1 MSLPTADTLAE
12 LVRLPAVLSVPGD
25 AWTGAASTGNRRGW
39 AMPAA
44 SALIYL
50 GGMAL
55 NDWADRELDA
65 EERPER
71 PIPSGRISPTAALA
85 VGAGM
90 VAGGVGVAGA
100 IGGRAGLR
108 IAVPLAAS
116 VWAYDVMAKDTPAGP
131 AIMALCRALDV
142 LLGAAGGD
150 ITRALPAAAL
160 VGTHTLTVTTVS
172 QHEVH
177 GASVG
182 VPLTALRRTAATALG
197 LLALGLPAREEEG
210 RGAAGL
216 RRLATAGAAASYLA
230 IVGGGYKAAVAADG
244 DAGAVRQSVGTGV
257 MGVIPLQSGLL
268 ASTGSW
274 LRAAITASAVPVGR
288 HLRRKRAVT

>member
-25 AWTGAASTGNRRGW
+25 AWTGAASTSNRRGW

-100 IGGRAGLR
+100 IGGPAGLR

-116 VWAYDVMAKDTPAGP
+116 VWAYDVVAKDTPAGP

-150 ITRALPAAAL
+150 VTRALPAAAL

-177 GASVG
+177 GASVD

-197 LLALGLPAREEEG
+197 LLALGLPARKEEG
-210 RGAAGL
+210 RAPLACAAWRPPAQPRATWRSSGAGTRPPSRPTVTRAPSASPSAPASWGSSRCSRGCSPRRARGCAPRSPPAPCPSAG
-216 RRLATAGAAASYLA
+216 TCAGSE
-230 IVGGGYKAAVAADG
+230 
-244 DAGAVRQSVGTGV
+244 R
-257 MGVIPLQSGLL
+257 
-268 ASTGSW
+268 
-274 LRAAITASAVPVGR
+274 
-288 HLRRKRAVT
+288 

>member
-25 AWTGAASTGNRRGW
+25 AWTGAASTSNRRGW

-71 PIPSGRISPTAALA
+71 PIPSGRISPTAA
-85 VGAGM
+85 
-90 VAGGVGVAGA
+90 
-100 IGGRAGLR
+100 
-108 IAVPLAAS
+108 
-116 VWAYDVMAKDTPAGP
+116 KDTPAGP

-150 ITRALPAAAL
+150 VTRALPAAAL

-177 GASVG
+177 GASVD

-197 LLALGLPAREEEG
+197 LLALGLPAHEEEG

-230 IVGGGYKAAVAADG
+230 IVGGGYKAAVEADG

>member
-12 LVRLPAVLSVPGD
+12 LVRLPAVLSIPGD
-25 AWTGAASTGNRRGW
+25 AWNGAAAAGNRRGW

-44 SALIYL
+44 SALVYL

-71 PIPSGRISPTAALA
+71 PIPSGRITPAAALA

-116 VWAYDVMAKDTPAGP
+116 VWAYDVLAKDTPAGP
-131 AIMALCRALDV
+131 ATMALCRALDV
-142 LLGAAGGD
+142 LLGAAGGNV
-150 ITRALPAAAL
+150 TAALPAAAL
-160 VGTHTLTVTTVS
+160 VGAHTLTVTTVS

-177 GASVG
+177 GAPVD

-197 LLALGLPAREEEG
+197 LLALGLPGREEEG
-210 RGAAGL
+210 RGAARL
-216 RRLATAGAAASYLA
+216 RRLATAGAATSYLA
-230 IVGGGYKAAVAADG
+230 IVGGGYKAAVEADG

-274 LRAAITASAVPVGR
+274 LRAAITASAVPIGR
-288 HLRRKRAVT
+288 HLRRTRAVT